1 MRTTDIF
8 VSILIIEMLIA
19 KSNSQY
25 ILGDKIMSDFVEHN
39 WYI

>member
-1 MRTTDIF
+1 MHTTDIF
-8 VSILIIEMLIA
+8 VSILIIEMLIS

-25 ILGDKIMSDFVEHN
+25 ILGDKIMSNFVAHN

>member
-8 VSILIIEMLIA
+8 FSILIIEMLIS

-25 ILGDKIMSDFVEHN
+25 ILGDKIMSHFVEHN